1 MSSAI
6 ARANTLV
13 AIGVAAIVLAACSS
27 AGPVPA
33 PPSALV
39 SGGTSS
45 AAPTSA
51 PVSPSSAPSPTAA
64 HQPIADGTYVSKP
77 LDVKA
82 LIARIR
88 ADKKLTEAQ
97 RNHLIS
103 NAFELP
109 GHKTFDVS
117 LRFQAGNWVE
127 QQGFDGASGEIGARG
142 TYAFPDDHTLVMEDP
157 CCGTTTF
164 DIAVSGSSF
173 TLKRTSAPPD
183 EEDRVAGHEL
193 FESSPF
199 TLAP

>member
-1 MSSAI
+1 MSSAN
-6 ARANTLV
+6 ARANML
-13 AIGVAAIVLAACSS
+13 APIAVAAMVLAACSS
-27 AGPVPA
+27 AAPPAA
-33 PPSALV
+33 PPSALA

-51 PVSPSSAPSPTAA
+51 PVSTSLAPSPMAP

-117 LRFQAGNWVE
+117 LWFQAGNWVE
-127 QQGFDGASGEIGARG
+127 EQGFDGAPGEIGARG

-164 DIAVSGSSF
+164 DIAVSGNSF
-173 TLKRTSAPPD
+173 TLKRTSAPAD
-183 EEDRVAGHEL
+183 EEDRFAGHEL

-199 TLAP
+199 ILAP